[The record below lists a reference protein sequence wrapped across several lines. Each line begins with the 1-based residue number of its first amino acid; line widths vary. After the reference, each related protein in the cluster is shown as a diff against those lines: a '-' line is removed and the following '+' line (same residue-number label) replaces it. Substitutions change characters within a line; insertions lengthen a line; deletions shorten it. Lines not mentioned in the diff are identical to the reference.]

1 MTIVQ
6 LLIVALVGE
15 AVWETCKMFYQKG
28 KVSLDRIGAAVVGL
42 LIAFGAQMD
51 IFLLVGISLV
61 IPYLGYVLTGLLI
74 SRGANVVHDLWSAM
88 TGLAA
93 KGKLVKTTSE
103 NSIVFPANREDLSID
118 IKPKK
123 AKKKNKVIKD
133 TATLG
138 VNIDTKSSLNK
149 PVSAS
154 VDVLKAVSDKLVA
167 GTVKVIGSMRKTPT
181 GKVSTEVKPGKP
193 DVLEEA
199 ASEPSPAVKIDVPV
213 FDPPD
218 FEEHVKVLE
227 PEVKPETDETKP
239 VE

>member
-118 IKPKK
+118 IKPV
-123 AKKKNKVIKD
+123 AKKKAAKAAVSVPVPVPSAD
-133 TATLG
+133 
-138 VNIDTKSSLNK
+138 SSALNK

-154 VDVLKAVSDKLVA
+154 VDALKSISDKLVA
-167 GTVKVIGSMRKTPT
+167 GTVKVIGSIRRDTAVKASP
-181 GKVSTEVKPGKP
+181 EVKLDAPKS
-193 DVLEEA
+193 D
-199 ASEPSPAVKIDVPV
+199 S
-213 FDPPD
+213 PD
-218 FEEHVKVLE
+218 FEDHVRELE
-227 PEVKPETDETKP
+227 PEVKPDEPSTIDVTVKEEYP
-239 VE
+239 ESV

>member
-118 IKPKK
+118 IKPV
-123 AKKKNKVIKD
+123 AKKKAAKAAVSVSVPVPVPVPVPSAD
-133 TATLG
+133 
-138 VNIDTKSSLNK
+138 SSALNK

-154 VDVLKAVSDKLVA
+154 VDALKSISDKLVA
-167 GTVKVIGSMRKTPT
+167 GTVKVIGSIRRDTAVKASP
-181 GKVSTEVKPGKP
+181 EVKLDAPKS
-193 DVLEEA
+193 D
-199 ASEPSPAVKIDVPV
+199 S
-213 FDPPD
+213 PD
-218 FEEHVKVLE
+218 FEDHVRELE
-227 PEVKPETDETKP
+227 PEVKPDEPSTIDVTVKEEYP
-239 VE
+239 ESV